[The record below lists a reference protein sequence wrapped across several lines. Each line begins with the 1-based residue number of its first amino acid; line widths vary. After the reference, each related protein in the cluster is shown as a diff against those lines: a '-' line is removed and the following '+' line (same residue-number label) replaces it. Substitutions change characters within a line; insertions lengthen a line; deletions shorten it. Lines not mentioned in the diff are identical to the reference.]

1 MVSPSF
7 MERQFIKAGLVK
19 GSGDDTQ
26 FQLGLE
32 IIKKQPKLLVSTRN
46 EMVKILKD
54 FVGI

>member
-19 GSGDDTQ
+19 GSGNDTQ
-26 FQLGLE
+26 FKVGLE
-32 IIKKQPKLLVSTRN
+32 IINKQPKLMTSTKE
-46 EMVKILKD
+46 EMIKILRE